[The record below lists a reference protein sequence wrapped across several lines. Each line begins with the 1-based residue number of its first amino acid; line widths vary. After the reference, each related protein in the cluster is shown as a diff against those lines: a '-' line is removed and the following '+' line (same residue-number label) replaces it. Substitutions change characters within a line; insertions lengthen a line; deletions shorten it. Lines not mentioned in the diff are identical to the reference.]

1 MSRDSW
7 QPKQASATKSY
18 IFDFISDLSVGETI
32 SGATV
37 TATVWSGTDPSPSS
51 IISGAASI
59 SGTQVSQ
66 KLTAGVAGNIYAVTC
81 TATTSLSQ
89 TLVRSAYLVV
99 GPSIVP

>member
-1 MSRDSW
+1 VSRDIW
-7 QPKQASATKSY
+7 KPKQAGATQSY
-18 IFDFISDLSVGETI
+18 PFNFISDLAVGETI

-37 TATVWSGTDPSPSS
+37 VATVWSGNDPSPSA

-59 SGTQVSQ
+59 SGTIVTQ

-81 TATTSLSQ
+81 TATTSAGQ

-99 GPSIVP
+99 GPAVIP